1 MGNEMHE
8 IAAFYARGLERDRL
22 SAGQGA
28 LERSRPFMPGAWN
41 AIGSLPGRARSSC
54 YGASSCSSDTSRQLQ
69 RCWRTSE
76 AGQADMRSGSRGR
89 DTRFIWWTL

>member
-28 LERSRPFMPGAWN
+28 LELLRTQQLLKRYLPAAPAVL
-41 AIGSLPGRARSSC
+41 ADIGGGPGRYA
-54 YGASSCSSDTSRQLQ
+54 L
-69 RCWRTSE
+69 
-76 AGQADMRSGSRGR
+76 
-89 DTRFIWWTL
+89 